1 MLGAKM
7 LASATTAQMLAIAI
21 VKPIHNARPVSGVL
35 RLKAMSTSPVAIA
48 AYSQSVNAAIGMCSC
63 SEPVIMSGDQMLATA
78 TATQMLATAMPAN
91 R

>member
-21 VKPIHNARPVSGVL
+21 VKPIHNDRPVSGVL

>member
-7 LASATTAQMLAIAI
+7 LASATTSQMLPIAT
-21 VKPIHNARPVSGVL
+21 VNPVHNERPAPGVL
-35 RLKAMSTSPVAIA
+35 RLKVMSTSPVAIA
-48 AYSQSVNAAIGMCSC
+48 AYSQSVNAAIGRCSC
-63 SEPVIMSGDQMLATA
+63 CEPVIMSGDQMLAIA